1 MRGRTDIITGGG
13 LAWLG
18 GESVV
23 YSPDVAVPAAVSCS
37 GFAVLELQTKVRE
50 DSTLVESTN
59 SAFTFKTL
67 C

>member
-13 LAWLG
+13 LAWLE

-37 GFAVLELQTKVRE
+37 GFAVELQTKFRE
-50 DSTLVESTN
+50 DSTQVESTN

>member
-37 GFAVLELQTKVRE
+37 GFAVELQTKFRE
-50 DSTLVESTN
+50 DFTLVES
-59 SAFTFKTL
+59 AY
-67 C
+67 

>member
-1 MRGRTDIITGGG
+1 MRGRADIIIGGG

-37 GFAVLELQTKVRE
+37 GFAVELQTKVHE
-50 DSTLVESTN
+50 QAV
-59 SAFTFKTL
+59 A
-67 C
+67 